1 MCQYVKLLALLLQN
15 AVIANFEYWSEFILR
30 IQRDEA
36 QRSQALHD
44 WFGESRIPSLFC
56 LRLRGKWRI
65 GEPQEWAMAVQQF
78 QMKGITPMPAEAPLQ
93 ASTLM
98 LLLGIE
104 ILEVRVDENG
114 GLTLVLSD
122 GRLLIVEGLN
132 EEWEESWFLELP
144 VDDPDR
150 ERWSI
155 ICDSQGKI
163 SGRFP
168 EPKSV

>member
-1 MCQYVKLLALLLQN
+1 MYQCIKLLTLLLQD

-36 QRSQALHD
+36 RRPQALQD

-65 GEPQEWAMAVQQF
+65 GNKQDWAASVQQF
-78 QMKGITPMPAEAPLQ
+78 PMKGVTPVPAEAPLQ

-98 LLLGIE
+98 MLLGIE
-104 ILEVRVDENG
+104 ISSVRVDENG
-114 GLTLVLSD
+114 ELTLVLTD
-122 GRLLIVEGLN
+122 GRLLTVEGVN

-150 ERWSI
+150 DRWSI
-155 ICDSQGKI
+155 ICDSQGQI

-168 EPKSV
+168 EPRNA